1 MLEDEAL
8 LVIERQ
14 NAATVTE
21 LSIMQLV
28 VASILDKKAGKSLEK
43 RLKKLSIETIPRSIG
58 NELETVQWPP
68 PGYIQSDNGWVPPE
82 VEE

>member
-1 MLEDEAL
+1 MVEDETL
-8 LVIERQ
+8 LIIERQ

-21 LSIMQLV
+21 SALLQLA

-43 RLKKLSIETIPRSIG
+43 RLKKLSIEVVPRSIG
-58 NELETVQWPP
+58 RAVDAVEYRPSEDQ
-68 PGYIQSDNGWVPPE
+68 IENGWVPPE